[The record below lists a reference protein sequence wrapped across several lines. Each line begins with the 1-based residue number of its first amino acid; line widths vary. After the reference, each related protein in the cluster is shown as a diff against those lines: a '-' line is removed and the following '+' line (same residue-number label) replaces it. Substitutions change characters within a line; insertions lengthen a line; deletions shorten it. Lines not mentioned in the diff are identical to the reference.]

1 MGEDAPCY
9 DPGMNIATRY
19 AFVLGVVL
27 AAGSVAAQPPAEKTT
42 ELPTMVLKVC
52 LTLDNAK
59 AQADLSFEFG
69 QQPQPPRIDPKFLQE
84 GCSPMPVIAR
94 LRSVEPSIQSYETWA
109 PTFEPKSARI
119 IDAKHA
125 GVVYKVPVMLRK
137 QNVKF
142 FVAEMMVPTDT
153 DDERIPK
160 EHLGRWFKGWV
171 EVPDEPY
178 LSTYL
183 ARREK

>member
-1 MGEDAPCY
+1 MKITTLSAL
-9 DPGMNIATRY
+9 
-19 AFVLGVVL
+19 VLGAVF
-27 AAGSVAAQPPAEKTT
+27 AAGSVAAQPPAEKIT

-59 AQADLSFEFG
+59 AQADLSYEFG
-69 QQPQPPRIDPKFLQE
+69 QQPQAPPRIDPKFLQE

-94 LRSVEPSIQSYETWA
+94 LRSVEPSIQPYETWT
-109 PTFEPKSARI
+109 PTFEPKSTRI

-125 GVVYKVPVMLRK
+125 GVVHHVPVVLRK
-137 QNVKF
+137 QTVKF
-142 FVAEMMVPTDT
+142 FEADMMVPSDT

-160 EHLGRWFKGWV
+160 EHRNRWFKGWV
-171 EVPDEPY
+171 EVPEEPY

-183 ARREK
+183 ERRTQ